1 MFTANRRPIFTLK
14 NHGIDGLPDGMTID
28 KDGNL
33 WIAVFNGYKVIKIDP
48 RKPETLLQTID
59 IPAKQVKIMWK
70 ICKMINELKT
80 DDYNLGNFSGLGW
93 SGLRCF
99 VRY

>member
-1 MFTANRRPIFTLK
+1 MKYNNSPMKVCMFSANRRSVFTLK
-14 NHGIDGLPDGMTID
+14 KHGLDGFPDGMTID

-59 IPAKQVKIMWK
+59 IPAKQV
-70 ICKMINELKT
+70 
-80 DDYNLGNFSGLGW
+80 
-93 SGLRCF
+93 
-99 VRY
+99 